1 MTEIYPDLK
10 FLDPVQDLKV
20 TSMEYV
26 QMSEHNFQIESTLE
40 SYNCVGCPQFLKH
53 VCWLNSIDFKQ

>member
-53 VCWLNSIDFKQ
+53 VC